1 MKIEKKNGA
10 TYIEV
15 TRRVKLTD
23 EDIDNIVCTALEGG
37 ITYWCSSAEVVG
49 GDYLGEYASDQIS
62 RGGSLRLYDAEEGK
76 VYELTKSQFINGF
89 AEACRDGYLNNAFEG
104 DGFDTGEIDA
114 EIADVIVQYALF
126 GEVVYG

>member
-1 MKIEKKNGA
+1 MKIEEKNGA

-15 TRRVKLTD
+15 TRKVKLTD
-23 EDIDNIVCTALEGG
+23 EDIDDIVCTALEGG

-49 GDYLGEYASDQIS
+49 GKYLGEYASDQIS
-62 RGGSLRLYDAEEGK
+62 RGGSLRLYDAEEDK
-76 VYELTKSQFINGF
+76 SYELTKYKFVTGF
-89 AEACRDGYLNNAFEG
+89 ALACRDGYLDEAFDG

-114 EIADVIVQYALF
+114 ELADVIVQYALF